1 MNAQSKAYNFLKDR
15 ILTGKM
21 PAGTSIKPA
30 DIGAKLG
37 LSRMPVREAIVQLE
51 AEGLITFGA
60 NRRPVVTALTVK
72 EILERLEIRI
82 ALEGLAIERAVTRL
96 TPAAFAELELQLGR
110 MEKAAADTKRWLL
123 LHDEF
128 HDMIYRHAEMPRLL
142 EEIHR
147 VRQSIRPY
155 ILMYIDVYEGP
166 EMPGVEHSSL
176 LKVLRAGDPATART
190 ALAEHVRHTG
200 AGVVYFLMN
209 GQMMPFQ
216 SAPEKKKS
224 TQKTKVGS

>member
-21 PAGTSIKPA
+21 PAGTAIKPA
-30 DIGAKLG
+30 DVGNKLG

-51 AEGLITFGA
+51 AEGLVTFGA
-60 NRRPVVTALTVK
+60 NRRPVVTVLTVK

-82 ALEGLAIERAVTRL
+82 ALEALAIERAVLRL
-96 TPAAFAELELQLGR
+96 TPAVFAELELQLDR
-110 MEKAAADTKRWLL
+110 MERVSSDTKRWLL

-142 EEIHR
+142 DEIHR

-155 ILMYIDVYEGP
+155 ILMYIDVYKEP

-176 LKVLRAGDPATART
+176 LRVLRTGDPAIART
-190 ALAEHVRHTG
+190 ALAEHIRHTG
-200 AGVVYFLMN
+200 AGLVYFLMN
-209 GQMMPFQ
+209 GQTMPFPSG
-216 SAPEKKKS
+216 SAKKKS
-224 TQKTKVGS
+224 TQQTKVGS